1 MYQIFLTQIPLQ
13 SSDRLEFDFLRF
25 FDQKRSKTRNAHIF
39 VIADIQGFTSQIL
52 GVAGP
57 LGENVDISSLLG
69 FDVQTNSYHKTH
81 KIKTQSVRALKR
93 YLNKK
98 NVIQGRVV
106 ATISEFIPKSFE
118 TYF

>member
-1 MYQIFLTQIPLQ
+1 MNMKDHLCLGGHFLPAIALYQ
-13 SSDRLEFDFLRF
+13 
-25 FDQKRSKTRNAHIF
+25 RSKTRNAHIF
-39 VIADIQGFTSQIL
+39 VIADIQSLTSQIL

-57 LGENVDISSLLG
+57 LGGNVDISSLLG
-69 FDVQTNSYHKTH
+69 FEVQANSNHKTH
-81 KIKTQSVRALKR
+81 KIKTHSVRASKR

-106 ATISEFIPKSFE
+106 AIISKFIPKSFE